1 MNFLRLFENCIHICY
16 EYVLTFNAYVFTRIR
31 TKTIDHFSGH
41 QLDQSLTVTSA
52 PIYTIQIISY
62 PT

>member
-1 MNFLRLFENCIHICY
+1 MRIRY
-16 EYVLTFNAYVFTRIR
+16 EYVLTFNAYIFMRIH